1 MRRGVGHRKGYGK
14 VWAGEAREGLVRRIA
29 ACNIM
34 YFGADAKI
42 LAACSNPSEIDNEQ
56 ALVAQLQ
63 LKTGPHA
70 DHARLLHHVRG
81 ARGKLHWAGEP
92 RAAWL
97 HGCMDVAAWE
107 IESLLERSQWPRRG
121 LPHPPACW
129 HHKYF
134 PAQPVP
140 CLVPPLVQ

>member
-1 MRRGVGHRKGYGK
+1 M
-14 VWAGEAREGLVRRIA
+14 WAGEAREGLVRRIA
-29 ACNIM
+29 ARNIM

-56 ALVAQLQ
+56 ALVAELR

-97 HGCMDVAAWE
+97 HG
-107 IESLLERSQWPRRG
+107 
-121 LPHPPACW
+121 H
-129 HHKYF
+129 
-134 PAQPVP
+134 
-140 CLVPPLVQ
+140 